1 MQIVYSPVS
10 TGEVEAPGGQEWPVK
25 WWRSLAALGT
35 DRRLGTSNQHWVGC
49 FSPSPKTVTQ
59 DVSKS
64 VFIFY

>member
-10 TGEVEAPGGQEWPVK
+10 TGEVEAPGGSGMASQVVEKP
-25 WWRSLAALGT
+25 SGSG
-35 DRRLGTSNQHWVGC
+35 DRPETRNQHWVGC